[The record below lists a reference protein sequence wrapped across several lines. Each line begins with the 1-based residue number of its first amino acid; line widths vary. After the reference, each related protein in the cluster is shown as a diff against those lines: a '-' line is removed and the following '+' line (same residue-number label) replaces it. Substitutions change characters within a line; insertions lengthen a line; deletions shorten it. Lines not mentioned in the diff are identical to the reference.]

1 MEEMIWERNLKEQE
15 LRRKNMNAKLQE
27 QTLQQMHNMNMAM
40 LQQQQQQTQTLL
52 TLLQKFASK

>member
-1 MEEMIWERNLKEQE
+1 
-15 LRRKNMNAKLQE
+15 MNAKLQE

>member
-1 MEEMIWERNLKEQE
+1 
-15 LRRKNMNAKLQE
+15 MNAKLQE

-40 LQQQQQQTQTLL
+40 LQQQQQQTQTFL